1 MRVPYTFLDRQYH
14 NHRTE
19 ILDTVDDIFSRSA
32 FILRPEV
39 ELFERRM
46 ASLLNVEDVIGVNSG
61 TDALYLGVRALDL
74 PAGSEVITVAHTFV
88 ASVSAIIHAGLR
100 PVLVDVSER
109 DFNIDVNEIE
119 SAITPATR
127 AILVVHMNGRA
138 CDMAAIEAIADQ
150 NGLLV
155 LEDAAQAIG
164 ARHGGTPAGAFGT
177 FAAFSLHPMKILG
190 GAGDGGFIATS
201 DRELASKL
209 RAMRNLGQRVK
220 GVYASH
226 AFNSR
231 LDTLQAAICLVKLR
245 HLEKWIDRRR
255 QLAARYD
262 AALAGQNIFVRP
274 IAPCDGTHFDVYSSY
289 VIRSHSRDALSA
301 HLAERGVETMVAW
314 SRALHRQPGLH
325 LDRHSL
331 PVTESISSEVLSLPI
346 DSEMTD
352 DELDYVLENL
362 CSFAG

>member
-1 MRVPYTFLDRQYH
+1 MQVPYTFLDRQYQ
-14 NHRTE
+14 NHRAE

-39 ELFERRM
+39 ALFESRI

-88 ASVSAIIHAGLR
+88 ASVSAIIHAGLK
-100 PVLVDVSER
+100 PVLVDISER
-109 DFNIDVNEIE
+109 DFNIDVNAIE
-119 SAITPATR
+119 AAITPATR

-138 CDMAAIEAIADQ
+138 CDMAAINAIADQ
-150 NGLLV
+150 HGLLI

-164 ARHGGTPAGAFGT
+164 ARYGGAPAGSFGK

-201 DRELASKL
+201 DRELGSKF
-209 RAMRNLGQRVK
+209 RAMRNLGQSVK
-220 GVYASH
+220 GVYGSH

-245 HLEKWIDRRR
+245 HLDNWIDRRR

-262 AALAGQNIFVRP
+262 AILADQNSFVRP
-274 IAPCDGTHFDVYSSY
+274 LAPSKDTHFDVYSSY

-301 HLAERGVETMVAW
+301 HLAERGVETMMAW
-314 SRALHRQPGLH
+314 SPPLHYQPGLN
-325 LDRHSL
+325 LDQHSL
-331 PVTESISSEVLSLPI
+331 PVTELVSREVLSLPI
-346 DSEMTD
+346 GSEMTD
-352 DELDYVLENL
+352 DESDYVLESL
-362 CSFAG
+362 RSFAG